1 MRCLSTLVIV
11 FWSSLSFGKCADSSM
26 TFGDFFSEA
35 DTVVMAEVL
44 SAQLEHDDEY
54 KATFEVL
61 EQFKGGEISKGVA
74 TYSRE
79 VHSILLTPGKNYI
92 FFFKE
97 NNYVSICKGSR
108 ELGRLM
114 APIRELRKL
123 ANENS

>member
-1 MRCLSTLVIV
+1 
-11 FWSSLSFGKCADSSM
+11 M
-26 TFGDFFSEA
+26 TTRDFFSEA

-44 SAQLEHDDEY
+44 SAQLEHEDQY
-54 KATFEVL
+54 KATYEVL
-61 EQFKGGEISKGVA
+61 EQFKGIEISEGVA

-97 NNYVSICKGSR
+97 NNYVSTCKGSR

-114 APIRELRKL
+114 APIRELREL
-123 ANENS
+123 ANESS